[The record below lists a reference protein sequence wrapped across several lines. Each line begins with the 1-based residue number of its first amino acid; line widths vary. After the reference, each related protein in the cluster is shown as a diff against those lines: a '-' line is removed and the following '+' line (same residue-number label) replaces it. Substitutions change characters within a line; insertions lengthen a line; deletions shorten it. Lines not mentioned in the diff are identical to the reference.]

1 MSAMRIG
8 RSGPLL
14 MVASAF
20 SWAAGVV
27 VTKLVLDRSDAPST
41 SVLAVQLGGSVL
53 VLAFAALVMRT
64 PLRGAWSK
72 GWVGL
77 LEPGIAYYLALAGLA
92 LTSATNASI
101 LGSLEPVL
109 VPLLLL
115 LLFRERPGARMVVV
129 VIAATLG
136 SVLVSAS
143 GSSGGSDWRGDL
155 LIVGSVAAAALYVVL
170 ASAQVVELPPVA
182 AALTQ
187 QVWAVGLVGATLAIG
202 LAGAGTWDTPRMS
215 DLVLMLASG
224 VLNYALP
231 FWLYLAALTRMPVA
245 RAAAY
250 LTLIPPF
257 GVLLAAAVLGEQVT
271 VFHALGGALVVASL
285 LYDALSRDAGRESM
299 PDNAQPGTTCNSLTS

>member
-1 MSAMRIG
+1 MNATRIA

-27 VTKLVLDRSDAPST
+27 VTKLVLDRSQAPST

-53 VLAFAALVMRT
+53 VLAFAAVLTRT

-77 LEPGIAYYLALAGLA
+77 LEPGVAYYLALAGLA

-109 VPLLLL
+109 VPILLL
-115 LLFRERPGARMVVV
+115 LLFRQRPRGRMVVV
-129 VIAATLG
+129 ILAATLG
-136 SVLVSAS
+136 SVLVSVS
-143 GSSGGSDWRGDL
+143 TSSGGSDWRGDL

-187 QVWAVGLVGATLAIG
+187 QVWAVGLVAAVLAVG
-202 LAGAGTWDTPRMS
+202 LAGTGTWTTPRTS
-215 DLVLMLASG
+215 DLLLMLASG

-231 FWLYLAALTRMPVA
+231 FWLYLVALTRMPVA

-271 VFHALGGALVVASL
+271 VFHGLGGALVVGAL
-285 LYDALSRDAGRESM
+285 LYDALARDPGHAPVPANEY
-299 PDNAQPGTTCNSLTS
+299 PGTTCNSLTS

>member
-1 MSAMRIG
+1 MRLA

-53 VLAFAALVMRT
+53 VLALAALVTRT
-64 PLRGAWSK
+64 PLRGAWSR

-115 LLFRERPGARMVVV
+115 LLFRERPAARIVVV
-129 VIAATLG
+129 VIAATVG
-136 SVLVSAS
+136 SMLVSLS

-155 LIVGSVAAAALYVVL
+155 LIVGSVTAAALYVVL
-170 ASAQVVELPPVA
+170 ASAQVAELPPVA
-182 AALTQ
+182 SALTQ
-187 QVWAVGLVGATLAIG
+187 QVWAVGLVGAVLAVG
-202 LAGAGTWDTPRMS
+202 LGGRGAWAAPDVS
-215 DLVLMLASG
+215 DLALMLASG

-231 FWLYLAALTRMPVA
+231 FWLYLVALTKMPVA

-257 GVLLAAAVLGEQVT
+257 GVVLAAAVLGEQVT
-271 VFHALGGALVVASL
+271 LFHAVGGALVVASL
-285 LYDALSRDAGRESM
+285 LYDALGRDGGRAPV
-299 PDNAQPGTTCNSLTS
+299 PDNAHPGTTCNSLTS